1 MDVGKYVSRRLHQV
15 RVAVSLLNH
24 EMDRGNK
31 GSKECTIA
39 RPTLD
44 SIVSTVEMFL
54 EDCDRVLQRQS
65 GGEGAPDNK
74 KFVETAKQT
83 VKV

>member
-15 RVAVSLLNH
+15 RVTVSLLNH

-31 GSKECTIA
+31 GSKECSIS
-39 RPTLD
+39 RPTLE
-44 SIVSTVEMFL
+44 SIVTTMEMFL
-54 EDCDRVLQRQS
+54 EDCDRVVARQS
-65 GGEGAPDNK
+65 GGEGSPDNK
-74 KFVETAKQT
+74 KFVDTAKQT